1 MKNYILIF
9 CIFILFILSCENER
23 KRKLSRELQSWQ
35 NKEIIFSPNLQAK
48 ILGKDTIIKIDNNKL
63 KIINYIDTSGCTEC
77 RLELYEWSKKIEE
90 IKGYTI
96 KYGNIVD
103 GENVVDEVLV
113 SYFKEPKS
121 YTTENMC
128 EINSHGGNVIV
139 KKILEL
145 CLKNGAELA
154 QPGEFTKRAFLNGRI
169 DLTESEGVMDLINSE
184 TELTR
189 KMAINELSG
198 NVSRLITDTREDII
212 SLISN
217 IEVNI
222 DYPEYEDIEVLTNES
237 ILPDIKKFKE
247 KLEEIIKKSEDSKVI
262 KEGIRVGIIGRPNVG
277 KSSLLNSLL
286 EEEKAIVTDVPGTTR
301 DIVEGSLIVSG
312 IPLNIIDTAGI
323 RKTEDTVEKIG
334 VEKSLK
340 IIDTSD
346 LLIYIL
352 NNNEEITEEE
362 KEILEKTKNKKRIIV
377 VNKIDLKTKLNK
389 KLLDSYIEIS
399 VKENIGIDKIKDEIK
414 RLFNIGEI
422 STNDMTYLSNARSIA
437 LLKKSL
443 NNINDAINEIN
454 NNNPIDIVELSLK
467 ESWNNLGEVIG
478 ETYTDELL
486 DELFSRFCLGK

>member
-1 MKNYILIF
+1 M
-9 CIFILFILSCENER
+9 E
-23 KRKLSRELQSWQ
+23 
-35 NKEIIFSPNLQAK
+35 
-48 ILGKDTIIKIDNNKL
+48 DTIVAISTSVGEGAISIIRLSGHDALNIASKVFTKDLTKVDSHTIHYGFITSNNEKI
-63 KIINYIDTSGCTEC
+63 
-77 RLELYEWSKKIEE
+77 
-90 IKGYTI
+90 
-96 KYGNIVD
+96 
-103 GENVVDEVLV
+103 DEVLV
-113 SYFKEPKS
+113 SVMKAPK
-121 YTTENMC
+121 TFTREDIV
-128 EINSHGGNVIV
+128 EINCHGGIATTNKV
-139 KKILEL
+139 LEVL
-145 CLKNGAELA
+145 LENGARLA
-154 QPGEFTKRAFLNGRI
+154 EPGEFTKRAFLNGRI
-169 DLTESEGVMDLINSE
+169 DLLEAEATMDLISSKAESARRISINTLTGETSNLIKNLRSE
-184 TELTR
+184 LV
-189 KMAINELSG
+189 KI
-198 NVSRLITDTREDII
+198 
-212 SLISN
+212 ISN

>member
-1 MKNYILIF
+1 MEDSHTIHYG
-9 CIFILFILSCENER
+9 FITGNNE
-23 KRKLSRELQSWQ
+23 
-35 NKEIIFSPNLQAK
+35 K
-48 ILGKDTIIKIDNNKL
+48 I
-63 KIINYIDTSGCTEC
+63 
-77 RLELYEWSKKIEE
+77 
-90 IKGYTI
+90 
-96 KYGNIVD
+96 
-103 GENVVDEVLV
+103 DEVLV
-113 SYFKEPKS
+113 SVMKAPK
-121 YTTENMC
+121 TFTREDIV
-128 EINSHGGNVIV
+128 EINCHGGIATTNKV
-139 KKILEL
+139 LEVL
-145 CLKNGAELA
+145 LENGARLA
-154 QPGEFTKRAFLNGRI
+154 EPGEFTKRAFLNGRI
-169 DLTESEGVMDLINSE
+169 DLLEAEATMDLISSKAESARKISINTLTGETSNLIKNLRSE
-184 TELTR
+184 
-189 KMAINELSG
+189 
-198 NVSRLITDTREDII
+198 LIKI
-212 SLISN
+212 ISN

>member
-1 MKNYILIF
+1 M
-9 CIFILFILSCENER
+9 E
-23 KRKLSRELQSWQ
+23 
-35 NKEIIFSPNLQAK
+35 
-48 ILGKDTIIKIDNNKL
+48 DTIVAISTSVGEGAISIIRLSGHDALNIASKVFTKDLTKVDSHTIHYGFITSNNEKI
-63 KIINYIDTSGCTEC
+63 
-77 RLELYEWSKKIEE
+77 
-90 IKGYTI
+90 
-96 KYGNIVD
+96 
-103 GENVVDEVLV
+103 DEVLV
-113 SYFKEPKS
+113 SVMKAPK
-121 YTTENMC
+121 TFTREDIV
-128 EINSHGGNVIV
+128 EINCHGGIATTNKV
-139 KKILEL
+139 LEVL
-145 CLKNGAELA
+145 LENGARLA
-154 QPGEFTKRAFLNGRI
+154 EPGEFTKRAFLNGRI
-169 DLTESEGVMDLINSE
+169 DLLEAEATMDLISSKAESARKISINTLTGETSNLIKNLRSE
-184 TELTR
+184 LV
-189 KMAINELSG
+189 KI
-198 NVSRLITDTREDII
+198 
-212 SLISN
+212 ISN

-301 DIVEGSLIVSG
+301 DTVEGSLIVSG

-340 IIDTSD
+340 IIDTSY

>member
-1 MKNYILIF
+1 M
-9 CIFILFILSCENER
+9 E
-23 KRKLSRELQSWQ
+23 
-35 NKEIIFSPNLQAK
+35 
-48 ILGKDTIIKIDNNKL
+48 DTIVAISTSVGEGAISIIRLSGHDALNIASKVFTKDLTKVDSHTIHYGFITSNNEKI
-63 KIINYIDTSGCTEC
+63 
-77 RLELYEWSKKIEE
+77 
-90 IKGYTI
+90 
-96 KYGNIVD
+96 
-103 GENVVDEVLV
+103 DEVLV
-113 SYFKEPKS
+113 SVMKAPK
-121 YTTENMC
+121 TFTREDIV
-128 EINSHGGNVIV
+128 EINCHGGIATTNKV
-139 KKILEL
+139 LEVL
-145 CLKNGAELA
+145 LENGARLA
-154 QPGEFTKRAFLNGRI
+154 EPGEFTKRAFLNGRI
-169 DLTESEGVMDLINSE
+169 DLLEAEATMDLISSKAESARKISINTLTGETSNLIKNLRSE
-184 TELTR
+184 LV
-189 KMAINELSG
+189 KI
-198 NVSRLITDTREDII
+198 
-212 SLISN
+212 ISN

-399 VKENIGIDKIKDEIK
+399 VKEKIGIDKIKDEIK

>member
-1 MKNYILIF
+1 M
-9 CIFILFILSCENER
+9 E
-23 KRKLSRELQSWQ
+23 
-35 NKEIIFSPNLQAK
+35 
-48 ILGKDTIIKIDNNKL
+48 DTIVAISTSVGEGAISIIRLSGHDALNIANKVFTKDLTKVDSHTIHYGFITSNNEKI
-63 KIINYIDTSGCTEC
+63 
-77 RLELYEWSKKIEE
+77 
-90 IKGYTI
+90 
-96 KYGNIVD
+96 
-103 GENVVDEVLV
+103 DEVLV
-113 SYFKEPKS
+113 SVMKAPK
-121 YTTENMC
+121 TFTREDIV
-128 EINSHGGNVIV
+128 EINCHGGIATTNKV
-139 KKILEL
+139 LEVL
-145 CLKNGAELA
+145 LENGARLA
-154 QPGEFTKRAFLNGRI
+154 EPGEFTKRAFLNGRI
-169 DLTESEGVMDLINSE
+169 DLLEAEATMDLISSKAESARKISINTLTGETSNLIKNLRSE
-184 TELTR
+184 LV
-189 KMAINELSG
+189 KI
-198 NVSRLITDTREDII
+198 
-212 SLISN
+212 ISN

-277 KSSLLNSLL
+277 KSSLLNLLL

-362 KEILEKTKNKKRIIV
+362 KEILEKTKSKKRIIV

>member
-1 MKNYILIF
+1 M
-9 CIFILFILSCENER
+9 E
-23 KRKLSRELQSWQ
+23 
-35 NKEIIFSPNLQAK
+35 
-48 ILGKDTIIKIDNNKL
+48 DTIVAISTSVGEGAISIIRLSGHDALNIASKVFTKDLTKVDSHTIHYGFITSNNEKI
-63 KIINYIDTSGCTEC
+63 
-77 RLELYEWSKKIEE
+77 
-90 IKGYTI
+90 
-96 KYGNIVD
+96 
-103 GENVVDEVLV
+103 DEVLV
-113 SYFKEPKS
+113 SVMKAPK
-121 YTTENMC
+121 TFTREDIV
-128 EINSHGGNVIV
+128 EINCHGGIATTNKV
-139 KKILEL
+139 LEVL
-145 CLKNGAELA
+145 LENGARLA
-154 QPGEFTKRAFLNGRI
+154 EPGEFTKRAFLNGRI
-169 DLTESEGVMDLINSE
+169 DLLEAEATMDLISSKAESARKISINTLTGETSNLIKNLRSE
-184 TELTR
+184 
-189 KMAINELSG
+189 
-198 NVSRLITDTREDII
+198 LIKI
-212 SLISN
+212 ISN

-262 KEGIRVGIIGRPNVG
+262 KEGIRVGVIGRPNVG

>member
-1 MKNYILIF
+1 MEDTRVAISTSVGEGAISIIRLSGHDALNIASKVFTKDLTKVDSHTIHYG
-9 CIFILFILSCENER
+9 FITSNNE
-23 KRKLSRELQSWQ
+23 
-35 NKEIIFSPNLQAK
+35 K
-48 ILGKDTIIKIDNNKL
+48 I
-63 KIINYIDTSGCTEC
+63 
-77 RLELYEWSKKIEE
+77 
-90 IKGYTI
+90 
-96 KYGNIVD
+96 
-103 GENVVDEVLV
+103 DEVLV
-113 SYFKEPKS
+113 SVMKTPK
-121 YTTENMC
+121 TFTREDIV
-128 EINSHGGNVIV
+128 EINCHGGIATTNKV
-139 KKILEL
+139 LEVL
-145 CLKNGAELA
+145 LENGARLA
-154 QPGEFTKRAFLNGRI
+154 EPGEFTKRAFLNGRI
-169 DLTESEGVMDLINSE
+169 DLLEAEATMDLISSKAESARKISINTLTGETSNLIKNLRSE
-184 TELTR
+184 LV
-189 KMAINELSG
+189 KI
-198 NVSRLITDTREDII
+198 
-212 SLISN
+212 ISN

>member
-1 MKNYILIF
+1 M
-9 CIFILFILSCENER
+9 E
-23 KRKLSRELQSWQ
+23 
-35 NKEIIFSPNLQAK
+35 
-48 ILGKDTIIKIDNNKL
+48 DTIVAISTSTGVGAISIIRLSGNDALTIASKVFTKDLIKVDSHTIHYGFIKDKNE
-63 KIINYIDTSGCTEC
+63 KI
-77 RLELYEWSKKIEE
+77 
-90 IKGYTI
+90 
-96 KYGNIVD
+96 
-103 GENVVDEVLV
+103 DEVLV
-113 SYFKEPKS
+113 SVMKAPK
-121 YTTENMC
+121 TFTREDIV
-128 EINSHGGNVIV
+128 EINCHGGIV
-139 KKILEL
+139 TTNKVLEVL
-145 CLKNGAELA
+145 LENGARLA
-154 QPGEFTKRAFLNGRI
+154 EPGEFTKRAFLNGRI
-169 DLTESEGVMDLINSE
+169 DLLEAEATMDLISSKAESARKISMNTLTGETSNLIRDLRSE
-184 TELTR
+184 LV
-189 KMAINELSG
+189 KI
-198 NVSRLITDTREDII
+198 
-212 SLISN
+212 ISN

-237 ILPDIKKFKE
+237 ILPGIKKFKE

-262 KEGIRVGIIGRPNVG
+262 KEGIKVGIIGRPNVG

-286 EEEKAIVTDVPGTTR
+286 EEEKAIVTDIPGTTR
-301 DIVEGSLIVSG
+301 DIVEGSLIVGG

-323 RKTEDTVEKIG
+323 RRTEDTVEKIG

-346 LLIYIL
+346 LVIYIL

-362 KEILEKTKNKKRIIV
+362 KELLEKTKNKKRIIV
-377 VNKIDLKTKLNK
+377 VNKIDLETKLNK
-389 KLLDSYIEIS
+389 ALLDNYIEMS
-399 VKENIGIDKIKDEIK
+399 VKENIGIDKIKEEIK

-443 NNINDAINEIN
+443 NNINDAIDEIN